1 MVELFGGLNYSLYLC
16 NREPDNSVRNN
27 KFNLVLIMVKVTKS
41 NSTLYEEGKGYD
53 PMDFIQIFLDANNGN
68 KICDWLVRI
77 PMPSAI
83 QHIANDLKIT
93 YYYD

>member
-16 NREPDNSVRNN
+16 NREPDNNVRNN
-27 KFNLVLIMVKVTKS
+27 KFNLVSIMVKVTKS

-53 PMDFIQIFLDANNGN
+53 PMDFVQIFLDANNGN

-77 PMPSAI
+77 PMSSAI